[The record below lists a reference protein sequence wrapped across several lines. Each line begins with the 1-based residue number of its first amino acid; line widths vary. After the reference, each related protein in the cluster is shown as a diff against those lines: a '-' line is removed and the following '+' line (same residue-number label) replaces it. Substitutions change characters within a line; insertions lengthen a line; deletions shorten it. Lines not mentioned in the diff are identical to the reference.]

1 MAINSNNALKAKH
14 VCYLAGTGGGK
25 TTAVKLLNMVGDQCA
40 IFDLYGDYKYDG
52 RKRGHFNGLG
62 GRAVYHYANRKQF
75 AQAFVEAWRS
85 GKKFVVA
92 YSPEFPKSLKGEQ
105 LKKAKQAELYWFG
118 QLMWEAAD
126 GNRELHVV
134 IEELAR
140 LSDTAGK
147 DDSIIGELATGGRK
161 FGVILHTVF
170 QRSQEV
176 PKTIWNISPRKVLGA
191 QEAQADAKRVS
202 VELDAELT
210 DIYLISKLNAR
221 YEDERLY
228 YLVKS
233 KGGIGNIEPK
243 VIHLKTGKA
252 ENLTFDQLRAA

>member
-1 MAINSNNALKAKH
+1 MPINPNNALKAKH

-25 TTAVKLLNMVGDQCA
+25 TTAVKLFDLVGEQCA

-62 GRAVYHYANRKQF
+62 GRAVYHFKTRKQF
-75 AQAFVEAWRS
+75 ALAFVEAWRS

-105 LKKAKQAELYWFG
+105 LKKAKQSELYWFG

-126 GNRELHVV
+126 GNRELHIV
-134 IEELAR
+134 IEELAK
-140 LSDTAGK
+140 LSDTVGK

-161 FGVILHTVF
+161 FGVVLHTVF

-176 PKTIWNISPRKVLGA
+176 PKTIWNNSPRKVLGA
-191 QEAQADAKRVS
+191 QEAQADAKRVA
-202 VELDAELT
+202 VELDAELR
-210 DIYLISKLNAR
+210 DIYQLSKLNAH

-228 YLVKS
+228 YLMKY

-243 VIHLKTGKA
+243 VIDLRTGKA
-252 ENLTFDQLRAA
+252 KNLTFEQLRAA

>member
-25 TTAVKLLNMVGDQCA
+25 TTAVKLLDMVGDQCA

-52 RKRGHFNGLG
+52 RKKGHFNGLG
-62 GRAVYHYANRKQF
+62 GRAVYHYTNRKQF

-92 YSPEFPKSLKGEQ
+92 YSPEFPKSLKGDQ

-134 IEELAR
+134 IEELAK

-147 DDSIIGELATGGRK
+147 DDSIIGEMATGGRK
-161 FGVILHTVF
+161 FGVVLHTVF

-176 PKTIWNISPRKVLGA
+176 PKTIWNNSPRKVIGA

-202 VELDAELT
+202 VELDADLQ
-210 DIYLISKLNAR
+210 DIYLISKLNAL

-233 KGGIGNIEPK
+233 KGGIGNTEPK